1 MATVLSDTRN
11 FKATQ
16 AAFLKQSLEDYSTF
30 LNALPLL
37 VNYYSKNFF
46 ASTHDVN
53 LRTVQEILGTDSPV
67 KFNLIKNFPFYKAT
81 NLSDADPDE
90 SDDVGTE
97 ANVEGTALIP
107 PTSVQPRED
116 DLFTIPWYGHK
127 TAVFRVSKVTRSNI
141 RGRAFYT
148 VNYYLYKT
156 FADIEDLKKQ
166 VERNYEVV
174 GSPSSANKSAI
185 IAEDKAELVFEIQK
199 KVDSLVEDVSAMFYD
214 RRTDAY
220 MIELDTLPFYLWWD
234 ECLHYFVARNNT
246 MSRSRPFRNECHP
259 ISYNIEDFPGL
270 YRVYKT
276 TLFWAVENHN
286 FNLMADYLGAYM
298 RMPYHEEVPGRHLR
312 DYVVRGIGYAG
323 SCCTPCKFGFQNVFG
338 NLWEYLR
345 DETDTIKPDLPEA
358 AKYQMLIKFWK
369 NDPILEQTLKY
380 TKLLTP
386 TGSIIDYYYLPI
398 AIYILRDIINR
409 IRTIYDWN
417 N

>member
-81 NLSDADPDE
+81 NLSEADPDE
-90 SDDVGTE
+90 SEDVGTE

-127 TAVFRVSKVTRSNI
+127 TAVFRVSKVTRSHI

-185 IAEDKAELVFEIQK
+185 VAEDKAELCFEIQNK
-199 KVDSLVEDVSAMFYD
+199 IDSLIVDIGAMFYD

-220 MIELDTLPFYLWWD
+220 MIELDTLPYYLWWD
-234 ECLHYFVARNNT
+234 ECAHFFVAHENI
-246 MSRSRPFRNECHP
+246 MARSRPYRDELHP
-259 ISYNIEDFPGL
+259 ITYEVEDYPEMYKL
-270 YRVYKT
+270 YKT
-276 TLFWAVENHN
+276 TLWWAVQNHN
-286 FNLMADYLGAYM
+286 FYFMADYEGVYM
-298 RMPYHEEVPGRHLR
+298 RMPFHEEVPGRHLR

-323 SCCTPCKFGFQNVFG
+323 SCCSPCKFGYQKVFG
-338 NLWEYLR
+338 NLWEFLR
-345 DETDTIKPDLPEA
+345 DESGTIKPDIPEA
-358 AKYQMLIKFWK
+358 ENYQRLIKFWK
-369 NDPILEQTLKY
+369 DKPVIEHVRKFLPLINPRGTLY
-380 TKLLTP
+380 
-386 TGSIIDYYYLPI
+386 DYYYLPI
-398 AIYILRDIINR
+398 AIYILHDIINR

>member
-81 NLSDADPDE
+81 NLSEADPDE
-90 SDDVGTE
+90 SEDVGTE

-246 MSRSRPFRNECHP
+246 MSRSRPYRNECHP

-270 YRVYKT
+270 YKVYKT

-369 NDPILEQTLKY
+369 NGPVLEQTLKY

-386 TGSIIDYYYLPI
+386 IGSIIDYYYLPI

>member
-1 MATVLSDTRN
+1 MASILSDTRN

-81 NLSDADPDE
+81 NLSEADPDE

-156 FADIEDLKKQ
+156 FADIADLAKQ
-166 VERNYEVV
+166 VERKYEVV

-199 KVDSLVEDVSAMFYD
+199 KVDSLVEDVSAYFYD

-246 MSRSRPFRNECHP
+246 MSRSRPYRNECHP
-259 ISYNIEDFPGL
+259 ITYNIEDFPGL
-270 YRVYKT
+270 YKVYKT
-276 TLFWAVENHN
+276 TLFWAIENHN

-298 RMPYHEEVPGRHLR
+298 RTPYHEEVPGRHLR

-323 SCCTPCKFGFQNVFG
+323 SCCTPCKFGFQKVFG

-345 DETDTIKPDLPEA
+345 DETNTIKPDIPEA

-369 NDPILEQTLKY
+369 DEPVLEQTLKY
-380 TKLLTP
+380 TKLLNT
-386 TGSIIDYYYLPI
+386 TGSLIDYYYLPI